1 MSTETKKETR
11 ESWKTPIV
19 MGSLAAVV
27 LVFFG
32 ILGKPESVAFELTGV
47 REAVQLPNIDVASN
61 ILGIASGILL
71 LAIAG
76 FSAWQVAKNVRS

>member
-32 ILGKPESVAFELTGV
+32 ILGKPELEKLFSYLTSMFP
-47 REAVQLPNIDVASN
+47 RTPLESH
-61 ILGIASGILL
+61 
-71 LAIAG
+71 
-76 FSAWQVAKNVRS
+76 QVFCCWRLQVLFFGR